1 MFNHIS
7 LISGLL
13 FAASLTSCGAI
24 QRTKDQES
32 VVKNSPTPK
41 LPGSTSD
48 STPLE
53 SIGRGAKVILSK
65 DIEIPANMFM
75 GVLSIQTTYIRSTT
89 VLAEYRA
96 NSIQCGVTAKEKS
109 LDRRVIPAGTV
120 LELSGQWWRDPNGDI
135 NGKYLRENLG
145 VAKPGEIASV
155 TCLVYE
161 RLCDSQSGMCSAYY
175 QPKMTILDLKNG
187 FLDVGAV
194 EQASP
199 VIIK

>member
-1 MFNHIS
+1 MFHHIS

-13 FAASLTSCGAI
+13 FVASLTSCGAT
-24 QRTKDQES
+24 QKTKDQES
-32 VVKNSPTPK
+32 VVKNSPAPK
-41 LPGSTSD
+41 LPGSTND

-89 VLAEYRA
+89 VLAEYRT

-109 LDRRVIPAGTV
+109 LDRRIIPAGTV

-161 RLCDSQSGMCSAYY
+161 RLCDSQSGICSAYY

-187 FLDVGAV
+187 FRDVGVV